1 MCGRN
6 IWVWF
11 VAGAVAG
18 VGVALLSLKFQ
29 ELADK
34 NTMDK
39 ITDRLNTNIDELE
52 RRADHLLTDA
62 QVLPAS

>member
-6 IWVWF
+6 IWLWF

-34 NTMDK
+34 NSMDK
-39 ITDRLNTNIDELE
+39 ITDRLNANIDELE
-52 RRADHLLTDA
+52 RRADHLLTNP
-62 QVLPAS
+62 PAFSAS

>member
-11 VAGAVAG
+11 IAGAVAG
-18 VGVALLSLKFQ
+18 VGVALLSFKFQ

-39 ITDRLNTNIDELE
+39 ITDRINTNIDELE
-52 RRADHLLTDA
+52 RRADHLLADA
-62 QVLPAS
+62 QAIPAS